1 MLSGHSHGRPGGF
14 ATLATMGGPSWE
26 VTLLRR
32 PPGARRPRVAGRVVF
47 EAPDLD
53 HARSVAQEAL
63 EERSGGE
70 PLWSLG
76 VIKPLTPEAPG
87 TRRYKVT
94 FAEWTACDD
103 HFERHDVHEMFV
115 WAADAA
121 DARRLAHADIQS
133 VPGYQP
139 AWRVRQVVR
148 VAVTAP

>member
-1 MLSGHSHGRPGGF
+1 MCR
-14 ATLATMGGPSWE
+14 AAPSWE

-47 EAPDLD
+47 EAPDLAQ
-53 HARSVAQEAL
+53 ARTAAQEAL

-76 VIKPLTPEAPG
+76 VIRPLTPEAPG

-94 FAEWTACDD
+94 FAIWESDD
-103 HFERHDVHEMFV
+103 ERFLRRDVHEILV

-121 DARRLAHADIQS
+121 DARRLAQAEIQC
-133 VPGYQP
+133 VAGYLP
-139 AWRVRQVVR
+139 AWRIRQVVR
-148 VAVTAP
+148 IAVTA